1 MNVFQDDLKIYRFR
15 LSVSA
20 LLWFLLAII
29 GGLLKIILGND
40 KIGNFLIYRNAFW
53 HALHQIN
60 LYTLYPS
67 ENLGS
72 YLYGPI
78 FSLIIAPFAI
88 FPVWMGAFLWVLF
101 NAAIL
106 FFAIR
111 TLPIGYKNQNIIL
124 LFSAIEMMTSIQ
136 NMQINCMVAALI
148 ILSFT
153 YAYEERYVWS
163 ALLIAAGFLLKV
175 YGIVGIVCLLFIK
188 DKTKLMVAFLC
199 WLIILILLPMLISS
213 PSFIFQTYIDWYH
226 TLALK
231 NDNNI
236 HSVMQN
242 ISVMGMLSEIFKEQ
256 YLNLIIILIAA
267 LFYLFPILR
276 KQQLK
281 NLYFQL
287 SYLSFALIGV
297 VIFSSS
303 AESPTYIIAV
313 VGAGLWFVLQEKKHW
328 PEISLLLLV
337 LIFTSLS
344 STDFFPQ
351 FIKVN
356 FIQPYKWKALP
367 CFIVWIILAIQLII
381 KDFNN
386 RGSVM
391 VVKLE
396 KINGFQ
402 N

>member
-1 MNVFQDDLKIYRFR
+1 MNIFQDDLKIYRFR

-153 YAYEERYVWS
+153 YAYE
-163 ALLIAAGFLLKV
+163 
-175 YGIVGIVCLLFIK
+175 
-188 DKTKLMVAFLC
+188 
-199 WLIILILLPMLISS
+199 
-213 PSFIFQTYIDWYH
+213 
-226 TLALK
+226 
-231 NDNNI
+231 
-236 HSVMQN
+236 
-242 ISVMGMLSEIFKEQ
+242 
-256 YLNLIIILIAA
+256 
-267 LFYLFPILR
+267 
-276 KQQLK
+276 
-281 NLYFQL
+281 
-287 SYLSFALIGV
+287 
-297 VIFSSS
+297 
-303 AESPTYIIAV
+303 
-313 VGAGLWFVLQEKKHW
+313 
-328 PEISLLLLV
+328 
-337 LIFTSLS
+337 
-344 STDFFPQ
+344 
-351 FIKVN
+351 
-356 FIQPYKWKALP
+356 
-367 CFIVWIILAIQLII
+367 
-381 KDFNN
+381 
-386 RGSVM
+386 
-391 VVKLE
+391 
-396 KINGFQ
+396 
-402 N
+402 